1 MRGSRERLLFLTAD
15 WTVSSLVFTP
25 WGRSCDAQGYRWSGE
40 VLVLE
45 EGHTCTKLPPA
56 VMDGGQH
63 SD

>member
-1 MRGSRERLLFLTAD
+1 
-15 WTVSSLVFTP
+15 LVFTP
-25 WGRSCDAQGYRWSGE
+25 WGRSCDAQGHRWSGE